1 MNCFVFYVC
10 VDGVLRGPIPGVGP
24 GSGRPLPLSLKW
36 ASCVWALAW
45 ALGVRLAATAGA
57 RFCYRRALLCACVCR
72 TALSCFI
79 NMNARTPYRLPLTRS
94 SG

>member
-45 ALGVRLAATAGA
+45 ALGVRLTPARVFATVAPCFAHAYVA
-57 RFCYRRALLCACVCR
+57 RR
-72 TALSCFI
+72 
-79 NMNARTPYRLPLTRS
+79 
-94 SG
+94 

>member
-45 ALGVRLAATAGA
+45 ALGVRLTAGA
-57 RFCYRRALLCACVCR
+57 RVC
-72 TALSCFI
+72 
-79 NMNARTPYRLPLTRS
+79 
-94 SG
+94 